1 MEKKDLILIRE
12 NTAEIYVHSSDKDSI
27 PSKSMHV
34 FYNKKMELNRDIS
47 NLAVMAYNELYN
59 PDKLIIVDSMAA
71 SGISSIRMLKECDNI
86 HTIYINDVN
95 PLAVELIH
103 KSISANELDNSQ
115 IQIIISRKDANF
127 LFTEIA
133 QKTSIESEVLL
144 KKPNIISIDP
154 FGTPNLYLD
163 SAFKAIQ
170 RINGLLCVTATDTA
184 VLFGI
189 RPNACIRKYMS
200 KPLHTEYCKEIGA
213 RILLN
218 FISRM
223 ANINGMGIFPLLT
236 FYANHFVRIF
246 CLTLKNK
253 NRISTSFNNYGYIVH
268 CKKCHYRKAF
278 NRNPLQLPRK
288 CPSCDN
294 IEKIDYAGP
303 LWIGQMHHEEFIN
316 KLIDLNNNLKYYNGR
331 RIHKLLNLVIDE
343 INMPISYYN
352 LHKLCQRLKLPYV
365 PKIEEIIQIIKK
377 KGYKVSRTHFDY
389 LSIKTNMDLI
399 SLQNCLLEIKKKE
412 FVN

>member
-1 MEKKDLILIRE
+1 MEKKDLLLIRE
-12 NTAEIYVHSSDKDSI
+12 NTAEIYVHSSDRDSI

-34 FYNKKMELNRDIS
+34 FYNKKMEINRDIS

-59 PDKLIIVDSMAA
+59 PEKLTIVDSMSA
-71 SGISSIRMLKECDNI
+71 SGISAIRMVKECDNI
-86 HTIYINDVN
+86 DIIYINDVN
-95 PLAVELIH
+95 PLAVELIQ
-103 KSISANELDNSQ
+103 KSLSANNLDNSQ
-115 IQIIISRKDANF
+115 IQIIVSRKDANF
-127 LFTEIA
+127 LFSEIT
-133 QKTSIESEVLL
+133 QKTSMDSEVLL

-163 SAFKAIQ
+163 SAFKTIQ
-170 RINGLLCVTATDTA
+170 RVNGLLCVTATDTA

-189 RPNACIRKYMS
+189 RPKACIRKYMS
-200 KPLHTEYCKEIGA
+200 KPLHTHYCKEIGA

-236 FYANHFVRIF
+236 FYANHFIRVF

-253 NRISTSFNNYGYIVH
+253 NRISDSFKHYGYIVH
-268 CKKCHYRKAF
+268 CKNCNYRKAF
-278 NRNPLQLPRK
+278 NSNPLLLPRK

-294 IEKIDYAGP
+294 IEKMDYAGP
-303 LWIGQMHHEEFIN
+303 LWIGQIHHEAFIN
-316 KLIDLNNNLKYYNGR
+316 KLIDLNSNLKYHNEK
-331 RIHKLLNLVIDE
+331 RIHKLLNLIIDE
-343 INMPISYYN
+343 MNMPISYYN

-365 PKIEEIIQIIKK
+365 PKIGEIVHIIKN

-389 LSIKTNMDLI
+389 LSIKTNMDLK
-399 SLQNCLLEIKKKE
+399 SLENCLLELK
-412 FVN
+412 N